1 MPKRRPPKKLDPYEV
16 ATILGYG
23 DRHGDRAAAAK
34 FNVSYRTVKR
44 YRAAIRDGKAPELD
58 RLVQQQKARAVNK
71 CIDLLTETYELALRR
86 LQEVLPEATPHH
98 VIGAVKIV
106 GELALTR
113 DALKGDDEQ
122 QPSGNQPGAAPA
134 ADAPQADQAPAIH

>member
-1 MPKRRPPKKLDPYEV
+1 MPKRRPPKKLDPAEV

-23 DRHGDRAAAAK
+23 DRHGDKAAAAK
-34 FNVSYRTVKR
+34 FNVSHRTLQR
-44 YRAAIRDGKAPELD
+44 YRAAIRDGKAPELA
-58 RLVQQQKARAVNK
+58 RLVERQKARAVNR
-71 CIDLLTETYELALRR
+71 CIDLLTETYEMALRR
-86 LQEVLPEATPHH
+86 LQEVLPQATPHH

-122 QPSGNQPGAAPA
+122 QSSGNQPGAAPA
-134 ADAPQADQAPAIH
+134 ADAPQASQAPAIH

>member
-1 MPKRRPPKKLDPYEV
+1 MPKKRPPKKLDPAEV
-16 ATILGYG
+16 AAILGYG

-34 FNVSYRTVKR
+34 FNVSYRTIKR

-71 CIDLLTETYELALRR
+71 CIDLLTETYELALKR

-122 QPSGNQPGAAPA
+122 QSSGNQQGAAPA
-134 ADAPQADQAPAIH
+134 ADAAQASQAPAIH

>member
-1 MPKRRPPKKLDPYEV
+1 MGKRPTGRKLDPQELAV
-16 ATILGYG
+16 MIAYG
-23 DRHGDRAAAAK
+23 DRHGDAAAAAK
-34 FNVSYRTVKR
+34 YGCNRRTLQR
-44 YRAAIRDGKAPELD
+44 YRRAMREGRAPELS
-58 RLVQQQKARAVNK
+58 RLVAQQKAVALDR

-122 QPSGNQPGAAPA
+122 QPSGNQQGAAPA
-134 ADAPQADQAPAIH
+134 ADAPQASQAPAIH